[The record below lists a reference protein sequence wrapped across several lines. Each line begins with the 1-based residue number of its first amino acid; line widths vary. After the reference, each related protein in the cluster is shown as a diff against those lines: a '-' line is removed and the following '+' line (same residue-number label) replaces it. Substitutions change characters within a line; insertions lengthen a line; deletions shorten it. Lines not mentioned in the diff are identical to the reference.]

1 VPSSRFRVRQY
12 IPHLRQDGWTV
23 QEYPSRPDKFAGPAG
38 ASVLPLRVRYGQLT
52 ARKLASRVPA
62 VVAAQRADVVW
73 LERDLLPGR
82 RTLERLLPS
91 PLVFDVDDALWL
103 KSEAARAAVAATAAQ
118 ADLVLAGNDY
128 LAHELRK
135 WARRVEVVPTAVDTD
150 RWVPPLALRRDDPL
164 LIGWTGSRSTLPYL
178 EALDEPL
185 GRALRLLDAR
195 LLVVADHPPSL
206 PSVEPSSVQFERWT
220 PDAEVVA
227 VQRMTI
233 GLAPLQ
239 DDAWARGK
247 CGLKML
253 QYLACGVPVVS
264 ADVGANGIIGRSAGG
279 ALLLDPDARW
289 DDALTCMARD
299 LPQWQARARS
309 ARESV
314 VTGYSV
320 AAVGAALGDHFA
332 DVLAAPGAPRGW
344 RRSLRGGRS
353 RRR

>member
-1 VPSSRFRVRQY
+1 MPDVVALTSGSRVPSSRFRVRQY
-12 IPHLRQDGWTV
+12 IPYLRQLGWTV
-23 QEYPSRPDKFAGPAG
+23 QEYPSHPDKFAEPVGD
-38 ASVLPLRVRYGQLT
+38 SVLPRRVRYGQLT

-62 VVAAQRADVVW
+62 VVAARRADLVW

-82 RTLERLLPS
+82 RTFERLLPS

-103 KSEAARAAVAATAAQ
+103 KSEAARAALAATAAQ
-118 ADLVLAGNDY
+118 ADLVLAGNEY

-135 WARRVEVVPTAVDTD
+135 WARRVEVVPTAVNTD
-150 RWVPPLALRRDDPL
+150 RWIPPPSPTPDAPL

-185 GRALRLLDAR
+185 GRALRILGAR

-206 PSVEPSSVQFERWT
+206 PSVDASSVQFEQWT
-220 PDAEVVA
+220 PDAEVAA

-279 ALLLDPDARW
+279 VLLLDPSARW
-289 DDALTCMARD
+289 DDALTAMAAD
-299 LPQWQARARS
+299 LPNWQRRAGAARAT
-309 ARESV
+309 V
-314 VTGYSV
+314 VNGYSV
-320 AAVGAALGDHFA
+320 TSVGTTLAYRFA
-332 DVLAAPGAPRGW
+332 GVLAAPDPR
-344 RRSLRGGRS
+344 RG
-353 RRR
+353 